1 MLMVQLNPFVIEGYL
16 SPEYFCDRVEET
28 ALLTRHLTNR
38 CNVALIA
45 PRRLGKSGLIYNCF
59 QQENI
64 REQYHCI
71 YIDIYDTKNLNE
83 FVYALGQGNPDGTQA
98 KGQESMGIFPEYAPV
113 SEVNYL
119 F

>member
-1 MLMVQLNPFVIEGYL
+1 MVQVNPFIIEGYL

-59 QQENI
+59 SRKTSVSSIIASILIFMI
-64 REQYHCI
+64 RRI
-71 YIDIYDTKNLNE
+71 
-83 FVYALGQGNPDGTQA
+83 
-98 KGQESMGIFPEYAPV
+98 
-113 SEVNYL
+113 
-119 F
+119 

>member
-1 MLMVQLNPFVIEGYL
+1 MLMVQLNPFIIEGYL

-71 YIDIYDTKNLNE
+71 YIDIYDTKIRLC
-83 FVYALGQGNPDGTQA
+83 AGQGNPDGTQA

>member
-1 MLMVQLNPFVIEGYL
+1 MLMLQLNPFIIEGYL

-59 QQENI
+59 QQKNI

-71 YIDIYDTKNLNE
+71 YIDIYDTKNLSMRW
-83 FVYALGQGNPDGTQA
+83 AR
-98 KGQESMGIFPEYAPV
+98 ES
-113 SEVNYL
+113 
-119 F
+119 